1 MEFTQ
6 AHVGKMEAQLK
17 RWGSQLDGLVAKA
30 QEAGTEAKD
39 DYRQAVAELKA
50 KHQAAQAKLDEL
62 RAVGTDKWEV
72 FKTGVESAWSDLE
85 TAFKKLRH

>member
-1 MEFTQ
+1 MEFNQ
-6 AHVGKMEAQLK
+6 AHVGKLEAQLQ

-39 DYRQAVAELKA
+39 DYRKAVADLRT

-62 RAVGTDKWEV
+62 RTVGADKWDG
-72 FKTGVESAWSDLE
+72 FKGGVESAWSELE
-85 TAFKKLRH
+85 AAFKKLTH